1 MFDMLSGLFGGPA
14 VGAGSGGPINMFGAA
29 GPNHPVPTFGSPEAA
44 APGVGGE
51 GSSLGSL
58 LRGVQAPKAPET
70 QRLSGPSMA
79 PAPRAPT
86 PVKSGDLLQFLQLM
100 NAGGGATAKTNY
112 ELPSTLGMA
121 LRGRY

>member
-1 MFDMLSGLFGGPA
+1 MIDFSSLFGG
-14 VGAGSGGPINMFGAA
+14 GAGPINMFGGA
-29 GPNHPVPTFGSPEAA
+29 GANHPVPTFG
-44 APGVGGE
+44 APGGEVAGPQTE

-58 LRGVQAPKAPET
+58 LRGVQAPRAPEP
-70 QRLSGPSMA
+70 QRLSGPGMA

-86 PVKSGDLLQFLQLM
+86 PVKSGDLLQMLQLM